1 MTRAALAIP
10 ETEQAYID
18 LRKTVTDTFKQLV
31 IEALMLEITAHD
43 IENDTPLFGLGLGLD
58 SIDILEL
65 VVGIERHFGITVTD
79 DNMAAFRS
87 VNTVVDFVLS
97 HPEFKGIGHHD

>member
-1 MTRAALAIP
+1 MTRLSLVIP
-10 ETEQAYID
+10 ATEQQYID
-18 LRKTVTDTFKQLV
+18 LRKQVTDTFKQLV
-31 IEALMLEITAHD
+31 IDALMLEITGQD

-79 DNMAAFRS
+79 ENMAAFRS

-97 HPEFKGIGHHD
+97 HPEFKGMVHHD